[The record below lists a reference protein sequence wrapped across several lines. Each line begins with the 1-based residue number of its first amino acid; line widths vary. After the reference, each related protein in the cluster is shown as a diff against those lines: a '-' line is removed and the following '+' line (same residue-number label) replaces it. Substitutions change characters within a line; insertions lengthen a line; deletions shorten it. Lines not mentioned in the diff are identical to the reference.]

1 MLFKKSSIY
10 FRSASWGTRQIRTS
24 RRMYTTAW
32 KAVSGI
38 HDINIPHNIRLS
50 KYQGI
55 QVSWY
60 PGIPG
65 TGIQIS
71 SFPGTQSVKLSRYL
85 GYQGNS
91 HSLTHYFTSHC
102 ISEACFCITRS
113 TGLVLLEIGY
123 WDISYLKL
131 LIFTQIL
138 CRYDAKALLTVFFS
152 VIWGGFQIGQAA
164 PYIGKSIHRKAIY
177 FFFYESTTFGQSG
190 KSKY

>member
-1 MLFKKSSIY
+1 M
-10 FRSASWGTRQIRTS
+10 
-24 RRMYTTAW
+24 
-32 KAVSGI
+32 
-38 HDINIPHNIRLS
+38 
-50 KYQGI
+50 
-55 QVSWY
+55 
-60 PGIPG
+60 
-65 TGIQIS
+65 
-71 SFPGTQSVKLSRYL
+71 SRYL

-177 FFFYESTTFGQSG
+177 IFFSMSQQLLVSQG
-190 KSKY
+190 KVSVYRKKNEKQEKKKYVYWV